1 MSTPESPAGFD
12 EISRMKQNGEVYCR
26 DCAAIISAKA
36 EICPHCGV
44 RQMGVFQVVSSQP
57 VPQKSRIVAALL
69 ALFLGAF
76 GIHKFY
82 LGQTLVGILYAIFF
96 WTFIPGLIAFFEGIG
111 FLLMSDE
118 AFAQKYDRLQQLS

>member
-1 MSTPESPAGFD
+1 MSFHENPADFD
-12 EISRMKQNGEVYCR
+12 EIARMKRDGEVYCR

-36 EICPHCGV
+36 EICPRCGV
-44 RQMGVFQVVSSQP
+44 RQTGAMPVVP
-57 VPQKSRIVAALL
+57 ARTTPPKSRIITALL

-96 WTFIPGLIAFFEGIG
+96 WTLVPGFISFIEGVL

-118 AFAQKYDRLQQLS
+118 AFAEKYDQPKQLS